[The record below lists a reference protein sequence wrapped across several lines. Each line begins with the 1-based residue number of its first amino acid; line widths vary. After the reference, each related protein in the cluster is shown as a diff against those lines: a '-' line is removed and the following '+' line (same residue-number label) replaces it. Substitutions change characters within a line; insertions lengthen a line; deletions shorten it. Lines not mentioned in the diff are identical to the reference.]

1 SKIAKFFTFWIP
13 IRKIR
18 KKIRQKIENLLYYH
32 NIKKIQQTQFDIQ
45 QKIKSKE
52 NIKLNIAFFVM
63 YDSIFP
69 AKTLFENMNKNS
81 LFNTHLIVIPDITKG
96 EENMYFQMTK
106 TYNTFSSIY
115 TNVFLSYN
123 FSSKT
128 FEDLGKEMDL
138 ICFSNPY
145 DSATHKFY
153 QIKYCALHS
162 LTFHIPYSYTGFL
175 QYNLKIFSSIE
186 YSLFWKIFVENNNT
200 LQTIKQH
207 QMYHASNL
215 KLSGYSKM
223 DSLNNKKTIKQKT
236 QPIIILAPHHTVQK
250 DFALQLSNFLRF
262 SDFYLKL
269 PAMYPNIDFIFRPH
283 PLLFINLE
291 NNKIWSK
298 EQIKNYIHTLTNY
311 ANVSYENGGDYFES
325 FIRSDAL
332 IHDCGSFIA
341 EYLYL
346 DKPECFIFQNQQ
358 QIDHEFTNDG
368 KKVLEHLYMAQTEKD
383 IINFIDNI
391 VIKNM
396 DFLKEK
402 RIQFAKENIRFNHP
416 YATQCIMDFIKMELT
431 K

>member
-1 SKIAKFFTFWIP
+1 
-13 IRKIR
+13 
-18 KKIRQKIENLLYYH
+18 
-32 NIKKIQQTQFDIQ
+32 
-45 QKIKSKE
+45 
-52 NIKLNIAFFVM
+52 
-63 YDSIFP
+63 
-69 AKTLFENMNKNS
+69 
-81 LFNTHLIVIPDITKG
+81 
-96 EENMYFQMTK
+96 QM
-106 TYNTFSSIY
+106 
-115 TNVFLSYN
+115 
-123 FSSKT
+123 
-128 FEDLGKEMDL
+128 
-138 ICFSNPY
+138 
-145 DSATHKFY
+145 
-153 QIKYCALHS
+153 
-162 LTFHIPYSYTGFL
+162 
-175 QYNLKIFSSIE
+175 
-186 YSLFWKIFVENNNT
+186 
-200 LQTIKQH
+200 H
-207 QMYHASNL
+207 QVKNL

-223 DSLNNKKTIKQKT
+223 DSLNNKNQLSKKT

-250 DFALQLSNFLRF
+250 DFALKLSNFLRF

-269 PAMYPNIDFIFRPH
+269 PTIYPNVHFIFRPH

-346 DKPECFIFQNQQ
+346 DKPECFIFQNKQ
-358 QIDHEFTNDG
+358 QIDHEFTNNG

-383 IINFIDNI
+383 IIDFIDNI

>member
-1 SKIAKFFTFWIP
+1 MTRSKIAKFFTFWIP

-18 KKIRQKIENLLYYH
+18 KKIRQKIENLLYIPY
-32 NIKKIQQTQFDIQ
+32 IKKIQQTQFDIQ
-45 QKIKSKE
+45 QKIKSKK
-52 NIKLNIAFFVM
+52 ISKLNIAFFVM

-106 TYNTFSSIY
+106 TYNTFRSIY
-115 TNVFLSYN
+115 TNVLLSYN
-123 FSSKT
+123 FNTKT

-223 DSLNNKKTIKQKT
+223 DSLNNKK
-236 QPIIILAPHHTVQK
+236 
-250 DFALQLSNFLRF
+250 R
-262 SDFYLKL
+262 
-269 PAMYPNIDFIFRPH
+269 
-283 PLLFINLE
+283 NL
-291 NNKIWSK
+291 
-298 EQIKNYIHTLTNY
+298 
-311 ANVSYENGGDYFES
+311 
-325 FIRSDAL
+325 
-332 IHDCGSFIA
+332 
-341 EYLYL
+341 
-346 DKPECFIFQNQQ
+346 
-358 QIDHEFTNDG
+358 
-368 KKVLEHLYMAQTEKD
+368 
-383 IINFIDNI
+383 
-391 VIKNM
+391 
-396 DFLKEK
+396 
-402 RIQFAKENIRFNHP
+402 
-416 YATQCIMDFIKMELT
+416 
-431 K
+431 